1 MSESRGGV
9 LIKIDGAPH
18 FIDAA
23 DAVAI
28 EHAPRIE
35 KVPGAPTEIAG
46 ITAYRGE
53 IIAVIALSNS
63 PATAMLVVR
72 QGSELVGL
80 VGAEIVG
87 TGIFTDESA
96 PLLDIAAI
104 HTRVHGGA
112 WAGRW
117 GKLS

>member
-1 MSESRGGV
+1 MTPSRGGM
-9 LIKIDGAPH
+9 LIRIDGAPH
-18 FIDAA
+18 FIDSS

-35 KVPGAPTEIAG
+35 RVPGAPSEIAG

-53 IIAVIALSNS
+53 IIPVIALSNS
-63 PATAMLVVR
+63 STRVMIVVKHA
-72 QGSELVGL
+72 GELVGL

-87 TGIFTDESA
+87 TGIFAGENA
-96 PLLDIAAI
+96 PALDIAAL
-104 HTRVHGGA
+104 HARVHGGA

-117 GKLS
+117 GS